1 MKKRI
6 VFLLIALIVLL
17 SPNETSAFTE
27 RDRLMRQI
35 EIIKREISVLQGLI
49 RNSTL
54 HHDTLAAAHIAI
66 NLSDN
71 SVVSEVNADII
82 YPIASITKL
91 MSAIIATEN
100 ISPNEKIV
108 LTTEMLRPY
117 GSSPVLFPGSTVSS
131 EDLIK
136 ASLIQSTN
144 DASEALSFFM
154 EQRVFIAL
162 MNQKAKEI
170 GMNDTIFF
178 DAHGLNPANKSTAR
192 DLTKMISYVLE
203 NHPDL
208 LTLTRENDFWL
219 PDPKGRLLKF
229 FNMNNFYYLSNFI
242 GGKTGYLPEA
252 GQTLASVFDVNG
264 NPTAI
269 VILKSNNRQADLFSI
284 LRRIGNR

>member
-1 MKKRI
+1 MKNRI
-6 VFLLIALIVLL
+6 AFLLIALIILL

-27 RDRLMRQI
+27 RDRLIRQI

-54 HHDTLAAAHIAI
+54 RHNTLAAAHIAMD
-66 NLSDN
+66 LSDN
-71 SVVSEVNADII
+71 SVVSEVNADKT

-100 ISPNEKIV
+100 ISPDEKIV
-108 LTTEMLRPY
+108 LTAEMLRPY

-131 EDLIK
+131 EDLVK

-154 EQRVFIAL
+154 KQRIFIAL

-178 DAHGLNPANKSTAR
+178 DAHGLNPANRSTAR

-203 NHPDL
+203 NHPEL
-208 LTLTRENDFWL
+208 LTLTRENNFWL
-219 PDPKGRLLKF
+219 PDPEGRLLKF
-229 FNMNNFYYLSNFI
+229 YNVNNFYYLSNFI

-252 GQTLASVFDVNG
+252 GQTLASVFNVNG

-269 VILKSNNRQADLFSI
+269 IILSSDNRQADLFSI
-284 LRRIGNR
+284 LRRISN